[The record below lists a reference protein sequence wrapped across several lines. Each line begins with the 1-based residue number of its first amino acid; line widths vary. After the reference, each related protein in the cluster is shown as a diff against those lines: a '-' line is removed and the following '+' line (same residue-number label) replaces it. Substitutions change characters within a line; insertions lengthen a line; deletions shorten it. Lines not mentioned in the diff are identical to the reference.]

1 MNDIARNTFRSVC
14 QCCGRTVKGNE
25 NKFTVSFKVY
35 PVRWIYG
42 SSAQDGN
49 TYSLC
54 KACRRSL
61 ELFIKKGG
69 MMT

>member
-1 MNDIARNTFRSVC
+1 MIEKNNFRSVC

-25 NKFTVSFKVY
+25 NKYAVIFRVY
-35 PVRWIYG
+35 PVRWLYG
-42 SSAQDGN
+42 SSTIDGN
-49 TYSLC
+49 YSLC

-69 MMT
+69 MIT